1 MYHLLQV
8 AQNFH
13 VDVLL
18 KVLQTLLSDLC
29 EIRYKKEIYLKIS
42 ILRNNVLSQNGL
54 HSNNT
59 MDEI

>member
-1 MYHLLQV
+1 MFHLLKV
-8 AQNFH
+8 AQNFL

-18 KVLQTLLSDLC
+18 KVPQTLLSDIC
-29 EIRYKKEIYLKIS
+29 EIHYKTEIYLKIS

>member
-1 MYHLLQV
+1 MYHLLKV
-8 AQNFH
+8 AQNFP

-18 KVLQTLLSDLC
+18 KVPQTLLSDLR
-29 EIRYKKEIYLKIS
+29 EIHYKTEIYLKIS